1 MKKSYK
7 ILSGF
12 LLGIFLCFS
21 FSSIFF
27 APESYQNG
35 LDDKAEIFISSH
47 SGNSQ
52 DQVLRTY
59 NDATEVEVRPSNGI
73 VLQELN
79 FHHSVVTR
87 VELDSNKAFFYSKG
101 PAQRLFLIHRTFLI

>member
-7 ILSGF
+7 IFSGF

-27 APESYQNG
+27 APDSYQNV
-35 LDDKAEIFISSH
+35 LDDRAEIFISSFNGA
-47 SGNSQ
+47 SP
-52 DQVLRTY
+52 DQVLRIY
-59 NDATEVEVRPSNGI
+59 SDANEVEVRPCSGI

-79 FHHSVVTR
+79 FHHSVVAR
-87 VELDSNKAFFYSKG
+87 VELDSNKEFFFCKA
-101 PAQRLFLIHRTFLI
+101 PVQRLFLIHRTFLI